1 MKKYLLLL
9 IVLILTGCTNNSELE
24 IVSNISQTN
33 SEFISINYPK
43 TGIKKLDN
51 HIKKRIDE
59 TINTF
64 YNINNEEK
72 ELNIDYTYNVIN
84 ENYINISLINYLSYD
99 NHQKEDIDT
108 FVYDKSNNK
117 LLKISDI
124 LNISDELKKEI
135 TDQFIF
141 DETYITFFSI
151 QNNKVTEKKIKLD
164 NTNSK
169 ISINKK
175 AVEQSTTY
183 EMVNK
188 VIDTTKPVIALTF
201 DDGPSKYTKDIVELL
216 KNYDCNATFFVL
228 GNKVSIYKDTLKNSI
243 TLGNEIGNH
252 TYNHK
257 WLSRLDIDDIKQQI
271 DKTQNIIKEELNY
284 TPVLLRPTY
293 GSLNKKIKNNTD
305 LEIVLWSVDTLDWKI
320 KSSKKIAERA
330 LTKIKD
336 GSIILMHDTHER
348 TYEAL
353 KIMIPKLLEDGYQFV
368 TVSELNKIRELK
380 KYQDE

>member
-24 IVSNISQTN
+24 IVSDISQTN

-108 FVYDKSNNK
+108 FVFDKSNNK

-141 DETYITFFSI
+141 DETHITFFSI

-175 AVEQSTTY
+175 AVEQSTIY

-257 WLSRLDIDDIKQQI
+257 WLSRLGIDDIKQQI

-293 GSLNKKIKNNTD
+293 GSLNKKIRNNTD
-305 LEIVLWSVDTLDWKI
+305 LEIVLWNVDTLDWKI

-380 KYQDE
+380 KYQDG

>member
-1 MKKYLLLL
+1 MKKSLLLL
-9 IVLILTGCTNNSELE
+9 IVLILTGCTNDSELE

-108 FVYDKSNNK
+108 FVFDKSNNK

-124 LNISDELKKEI
+124 LNISEELKKEI

-151 QNNKVTEKKIKLD
+151 QNNKVAEKKIKLD
-164 NTNSK
+164 STNSK

-175 AVEQSTTY
+175 AVEQPTTY

-228 GNKVSIYKDTLKNSI
+228 GNKVSVYKDTLKNSI

-257 WLSRLDIDDIKQQI
+257 WLSRLGIDDIKQQI

-293 GSLNKKIKNNTD
+293 GSLNKKIRNNTD
-305 LEIVLWSVDTLDWKI
+305 LEIVLWNVDTLDWKI

-330 LTKIKD
+330 LTKIKN

-380 KYQDE
+380 KYQDG